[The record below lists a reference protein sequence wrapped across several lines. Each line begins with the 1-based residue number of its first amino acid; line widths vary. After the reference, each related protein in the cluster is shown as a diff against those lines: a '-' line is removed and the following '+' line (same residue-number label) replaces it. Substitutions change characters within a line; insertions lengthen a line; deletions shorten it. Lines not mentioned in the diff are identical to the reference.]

1 MAINADGIWWFVL
14 MVVLLILPLWK
25 ITSKAGFPGALSF
38 LILIPVAN
46 IVFLYVLAFAEWPA
60 LRALKDQVQMR

>member
-1 MAINADGIWWFVL
+1 MVINADSIWWFVL
-14 MVVLLILPLWK
+14 MVVLLTLPMWK
-25 ITSKAGFPGALSF
+25 ITTKAGFPGALSL

-60 LRALKDQVQMR
+60 LRALKDQVPTR

>member
-1 MAINADGIWWFVL
+1 MVINASSIWWFVL

-25 ITSKAGFPGALSF
+25 VSSKAGFPGVLSL

-60 LRALKDQVQMR
+60 LRALKDQVQTR

>member
-1 MAINADGIWWFVL
+1 MVINANSIWWFVL
-14 MVVLLILPLWK
+14 MVVMVILPMWK
-25 ITSKAGFPGALSF
+25 VTTKTGFPGALSL

-60 LRALKDQVQMR
+60 LRALKDQVQTR